1 MADLMLEVRNLVKE
15 FPIDGSRD
23 VVHAV
28 SSVNL
33 DVVRGETLGLVG
45 ESGCGKTTMG
55 RLVLRLIEPTSGS
68 VILDGHDLSQL
79 GREALRKVRSTMQI
93 IFQNPFASLNPRMSV
108 EQILTRPMQIHLKIP
123 RVERERRVDE
133 LLERV
138 GLRPEHR
145 HRYPHEFSGGQRQR
159 IAIARALAVEP
170 RFLVL
175 DEPTSALD
183 VSVQAQIL
191 NLLKRLQ
198 RDLGLTYLFISHDL
212 SAVRHMSDRIAV
224 MYLGKVVEL
233 ADADG
238 LFAAPKHPYTR
249 ALMSAIPVTNPAL
262 RRERVRLVG
271 DIPSPIHLPSG
282 CAFRTRCPW
291 AEARCAGAVPSLVEH
306 ADTATGSHVV
316 ACHVV
321 ADGLPAVQP

>member
-1 MADLMLEVRNLVKE
+1 
-15 FPIDGSRD
+15 
-23 VVHAV
+23 
-28 SSVNL
+28 
-33 DVVRGETLGLVG
+33 
-45 ESGCGKTTMG
+45 
-55 RLVLRLIEPTSGS
+55 
-68 VILDGHDLSQL
+68 
-79 GREALRKVRSTMQI
+79 
-93 IFQNPFASLNPRMSV
+93 
-108 EQILTRPMQIHLKIP
+108 
-123 RVERERRVDE
+123 
-133 LLERV
+133 
-138 GLRPEHR
+138 
-145 HRYPHEFSGGQRQR
+145 
-159 IAIARALAVEP
+159 
-170 RFLVL
+170 LVL

>member
-1 MADLMLEVRNLVKE
+1 MANPMLQVHKLVKQ
-15 FPIDGSRD
+15 FPIEGSRD

-28 SSVNL
+28 SSVDL
-33 DVVRGETLGLVG
+33 AVERGETLGLVG

-55 RLVLRLIEPTSGS
+55 RLVLRLIEPTSG
-68 VILDGHDLSQL
+68 VIILDGHDLSKL
-79 GREALRKVRSTMQI
+79 TREGLRRVRSTMQI

-108 EQILTRPMQIHLKIP
+108 EQILTRPMQIHLKITGE
-123 RVERERRVDE
+123 ERARRVDE

-138 GLRPEHR
+138 GLRHEHR

-198 RDLGLTYLFISHDL
+198 RELGLTYLFISHDL

-224 MYLGKVVEL
+224 MYLGRVVEL
-233 ADADG
+233 ADADA
-238 LFAAPKHPYTR
+238 LFAEPRHPYTR
-249 ALMSAIPVTNPAL
+249 ALMSAIPVTNPTL

-271 DIPSPIHLPSG
+271 DLPSPINLPSG

-291 AEARCAGAVPSLVEH
+291 AEARCAETIPALIDHGHDAGTQHP
-306 ADTATGSHVV
+306 V
-316 ACHVV
+316 ACHLV
-321 ADGLPAVQP
+321 ADGSAVGRA